1 MYIQHRYVDTW
12 TPENSESCGLV
23 STSEKLTIK
32 GRGFYSATDDVIE
45 VTFDST
51 IVNASVVNST
61 YSHIV
66 ISFSELSAVSSGNL
80 SATVSVPSSK
90 CWTDSCYGVCLN
102 NVSDYINNLNVA
114 AESCANINMV
124 SSCTFQ
130 CNDEYNASTASMCLR
145 TGDWENTTAQCL
157 RQCDTISNPTNGVL
171 VNCVAPLSSGSTCD
185 ITCDSGYSADGMW
198 WCWRENLNHISHF
211 HVSTPSRTQVLLCV
225 RTEFLTH
232 RHVKQTVTHR
242 CSQHP
247 RTEPKVT
254 VLTKI

>member
-1 MYIQHRYVDTW
+1 MHSNTNEHRYVDVW
-12 TPENSESCGLV
+12 TPKDAKSCGLV
-23 STSEKLTIK
+23 STSSLLTIN

-61 YSHIV
+61 YSHII

-80 SATVSVPSSK
+80 SATISVPSSK

-157 RQCDTISNPTNGVL
+157 KQCDTVSNPTNGVL
-171 VNCVAPLSSGSTCD
+171 VNCVPPLSSGSTCG
-185 ITCDSGYSADGMW
+185 ITCDSGYSADST
-198 WCWRENLNHISHF
+198 WCSSAKRENFNHFTLSCF
-211 HVSTPSRTQVLLCV
+211 NAL
-225 RTEFLTH
+225 EH
-232 RHVKQTVTHR
+232 RYSSVYERKFR
-242 CSQHP
+242 S
-247 RTEPKVT
+247 K
-254 VLTKI
+254 LMSIKL